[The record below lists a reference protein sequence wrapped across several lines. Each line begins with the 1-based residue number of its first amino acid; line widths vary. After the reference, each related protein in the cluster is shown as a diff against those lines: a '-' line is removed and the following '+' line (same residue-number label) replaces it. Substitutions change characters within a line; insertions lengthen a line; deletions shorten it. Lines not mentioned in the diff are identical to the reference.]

1 MSKSAFNWVF
11 QWYKCPHPVLHWS
24 CCNTLSCIKLNIL
37 VNFSKYFY
45 QEIFFHFSI
54 YVLMLRKEIM
64 RGEKK
69 NSNTVIL
76 VSRFYNPK
84 SDFLC
89 DTRKYFSDLLD
100 FLRFGQSCS
109 PEHAKQRLSL
119 IQYLLQSFSVQQ
131 QLLNRT
137 PVWKLEHKMHEV
149 NIMCINYEYIYFY
162 LCMRGF
168 RQGCGTCSRR
178 FCYEKKLFTDLT
190 AHSRDHPP
198 LQGTNNFY
206 LISSGLLWGP

>member
-1 MSKSAFNWVF
+1 M
-11 QWYKCPHPVLHWS
+11 LHWS

-45 QEIFFHFSI
+45 QEIFFPLLYLCI
-54 YVLMLRKEIM
+54 NA
-64 RGEKK
+64 EKRNHAWREK

-109 PEHAKQRLSL
+109 PEHAKQRLGL
-119 IQYLLQSFSVQQ
+119 IQYLPQSFSVQQ

-190 AHSRDHPP
+190 AHSRDHPL

-206 LISSGLLWGP
+206 LISSGL

>member
-1 MSKSAFNWVF
+1 M
-11 QWYKCPHPVLHWS
+11 LHWS

-45 QEIFFHFSI
+45 QEIFFPLLYLCI
-54 YVLMLRKEIM
+54 NA
-64 RGEKK
+64 EKRNHAWREK

-119 IQYLLQSFSVQQ
+119 IQYLPQSFSVQQ

-178 FCYEKKLFTDLT
+178 FCYEKKLFIDLT

>member
-1 MSKSAFNWVF
+1 
-11 QWYKCPHPVLHWS
+11 
-24 CCNTLSCIKLNIL
+24 
-37 VNFSKYFY
+37 
-45 QEIFFHFSI
+45 
-54 YVLMLRKEIM
+54 MLRKEIM

-119 IQYLLQSFSVQQ
+119 IQYLPQSFSVQQ